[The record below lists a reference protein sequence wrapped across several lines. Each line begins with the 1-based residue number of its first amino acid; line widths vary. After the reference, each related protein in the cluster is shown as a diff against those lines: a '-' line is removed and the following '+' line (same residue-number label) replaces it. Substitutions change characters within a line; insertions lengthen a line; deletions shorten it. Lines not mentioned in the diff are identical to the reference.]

1 MLFCIIYLFNSCHSS
16 IGVDKAIGYLDDDE
30 EDNANSNGDGDDND
44 RDLFANIST
53 ERALTAENRGI
64 QDFHCAREIKSRN
77 PTKIWRQSANNSLY
91 HKNVVEM
98 KHNFFLYST
107 TSSSGHCKG
116 YGFARFDS
124 PSAALQVNFDFEIES
139 LN

>member
-30 EDNANSNGDGDDND
+30 EDNADSDGDGDDND

-77 PTKIWRQSANNSLY
+77 PTKIRRRSANNSLY

-98 KHNFFLYST
+98 KHNFFIFNHIL
-107 TSSSGHCKG
+107 
-116 YGFARFDS
+116 FR
-124 PSAALQVNFDFEIES
+124 S
-139 LN
+139 L

>member
-1 MLFCIIYLFNSCHSS
+1 MLFCIIYLFNSCQSL

-30 EDNANSNGDGDDND
+30 EDNAHGDDNAD

-77 PTKIWRQSANNSLY
+77 PTKIRPRSANNSLY
-91 HKNVVEM
+91 HENVVEIPL
-98 KHNFFLYST
+98 H
-107 TSSSGHCKG
+107 
-116 YGFARFDS
+116 
-124 PSAALQVNFDFEIES
+124 PLQVTARVTVLPGSTPQVLRFR
-139 LN
+139 

>member
-1 MLFCIIYLFNSCHSS
+1 MLFCIIYLFNSCQSL

-30 EDNANSNGDGDDND
+30 EDNADSDGDGDDNAD

-77 PTKIWRQSANNSLY
+77 PTKIQPRSAKNSLY

-98 KHNFFLYST
+98 NHNLFIFNYIL
-107 TSSSGHCKG
+107 
-116 YGFARFDS
+116 FR
-124 PSAALQVNFDFEIES
+124 S
-139 LN
+139 L

>member
-1 MLFCIIYLFNSCHSS
+1 MLFCIVHLFNSSQSS
-16 IGVDKAIGYLDDDE
+16 IDVDKAIGYLDDDE
-30 EDNANSNGDGDDND
+30 EDNADSDGDGDDND

-77 PTKIWRQSANNSLY
+77 PTKIRPRSANNSLY

-98 KHNFFLYST
+98 KHIFFY
-107 TSSSGHCKG
+107 
-116 YGFARFDS
+116 
-124 PSAALQVNFDFEIES
+124 I
-139 LN
+139 